1 VEKMAIFQNGL
12 KPISID
18 NIRNASGRI
27 NCHTGFSLWRG
38 RQFFQNE
45 LKPISI
51 DNIGDASDE
60 YQ

>member
-1 VEKMAIFQNGL
+1 MQAALACGEEDIFQNG
-12 KPISID
+12 
-18 NIRNASGRI
+18 
-27 NCHTGFSLWRG
+27 
-38 RQFFQNE
+38 